1 MRIKS
6 DCANFLTIDCIQELS
21 ATELVAIVSATKER
35 TSVEDRVI
43 ETNSKV
49 AVRALILILPSL

>member
-1 MRIKS
+1 MSIKS
-6 DCANFLTIDCIQELS
+6 YWENFLTINCIQELP

-35 TSVEDRVI
+35 TSVEDQVI

-49 AVRALILILPSL
+49 AVRAFILILPSL

>member
-1 MRIKS
+1 MSIKS
-6 DCANFLTIDCIQELS
+6 DCANFLTIDCIQELP

-49 AVRALILILPSL
+49 AVRTFILILPSL